1 MQNSIRHFLDELY
14 IIEPHLKSKE
24 NEIVS
29 IIDTMMKNR
38 PHVSIDASLKKKI
51 KEEIL
56 STIVTREIPRAKQ
69 SDTYKNSLIQWLF
82 PLSGIVFAFSLIL
95 VIFPTFYS
103 PKDSNNSDLSF
114 TRTIEQAGYK
124 SFDRGANLE
133 SEVVQ
138 SSSVASPMAP
148 NAKMM
153 AVTSDM
159 PLPQYEQPSQVV
171 YVYTGE
177 LTLPTGDMAVY
188 ERQSWSFSSEDF
200 GDIVSRFSFDW
211 FDTRALKNTKISSL
225 TLVEDSPLGYILN
238 VDFAGW
244 SLSLTENTET
254 WPTPTCN
261 QTSCESLPWV
271 KMSDIPTD
279 STVIKVG
286 QSFLSTYSIPL
297 TNFASPTIDHSWK
310 SWSTG
315 DIGPETLTLT
325 YPYLLDDKLIYE
337 ENGTPRWL
345 SLTYNIRNNKISQ
358 LYWFSKESL
367 KSSQYPIRQSKDTLM
382 KLITQGG
389 RYGWNNGT
397 IWENTKT
404 ITIALNTPE
413 IAYMRISQPTTEG
426 KWTDFYVPALVFK
439 VWDIPEWAYATPTIT
454 IPLIDE
460 YMEIESVWTVM
471 PYGGPEMMAR

>member
-188 ERQSWSFSSEDF
+188 ERQS
-200 GDIVSRFSFDW
+200 
-211 FDTRALKNTKISSL
+211 
-225 TLVEDSPLGYILN
+225 
-238 VDFAGW
+238 
-244 SLSLTENTET
+244 
-254 WPTPTCN
+254 
-261 QTSCESLPWV
+261 
-271 KMSDIPTD
+271 
-279 STVIKVG
+279 
-286 QSFLSTYSIPL
+286 
-297 TNFASPTIDHSWK
+297 
-310 SWSTG
+310 
-315 DIGPETLTLT
+315 
-325 YPYLLDDKLIYE
+325 
-337 ENGTPRWL
+337 
-345 SLTYNIRNNKISQ
+345 
-358 LYWFSKESL
+358 
-367 KSSQYPIRQSKDTLM
+367 
-382 KLITQGG
+382 
-389 RYGWNNGT
+389 
-397 IWENTKT
+397 
-404 ITIALNTPE
+404 
-413 IAYMRISQPTTEG
+413 
-426 KWTDFYVPALVFK
+426 
-439 VWDIPEWAYATPTIT
+439 
-454 IPLIDE
+454 
-460 YMEIESVWTVM
+460 
-471 PYGGPEMMAR
+471 